1 MESDIINIRKA
12 KREDID
18 IIANLI
24 YCTEKDP
31 GDIWGGET
39 KKDCLENLKLLIST
53 KESRYSLSKI
63 SVAEYNNKVLGAIV
77 LIPYNELNKLSIK
90 TDLKIISKFKG
101 IRHKMFFIIDTV
113 KYMILKECKRGD
125 LYVANVATSK
135 EARGLGIGKEL
146 MKYAEKT
153 AKEEEMDG
161 ISLIAKDENVI
172 KFYEKLNY
180 IKIFDDIFL
189 GERVIKMEKAI

>member
-1 MESDIINIRKA
+1 MESEIINIRKG
-12 KREDID
+12 RYDDID
-18 IIANLI
+18 AIAELI
-24 YCTEKDP
+24 YYTEKDP

-53 KESRYSLSKI
+53 SESRYSLDKI

-101 IRHKMFFIIDTV
+101 IRHKIFFIIDTV

-135 EARGLGIGKEL
+135 ESRGLGIGKEL
-146 MKYAEKT
+146 MEHAEEIARYKG
-153 AKEEEMDG
+153 MDG

-189 GERVIKMEKAI
+189 GERVIKMAKVI

>member
-1 MESDIINIRKA
+1 M
-12 KREDID
+12 
-18 IIANLI
+18 
-24 YCTEKDP
+24 
-31 GDIWGGET
+31 
-39 KKDCLENLKLLIST
+39 ENLKLLIST
-53 KESRYSLSKI
+53 KGSRYSLDKI

-101 IRHKMFFIIDTV
+101 IRHKVFFIIDTV
-113 KYMILKECKRGD
+113 KYMILKECRYGD
-125 LYVANVATSK
+125 LYVANVATAK
-135 EARGLGIGKEL
+135 EARGLGIGKQL
-146 MKYAEKT
+146 MDYAERV
-153 AKEEEMDG
+153 AESEEMNG

-189 GERVIKMEKAI
+189 GERIIKMEKLI